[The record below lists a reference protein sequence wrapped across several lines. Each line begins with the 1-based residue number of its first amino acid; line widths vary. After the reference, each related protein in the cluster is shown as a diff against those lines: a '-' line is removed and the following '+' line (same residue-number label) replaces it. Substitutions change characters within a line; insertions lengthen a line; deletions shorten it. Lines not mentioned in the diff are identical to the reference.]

1 MVQTPRMLYNKA
13 IIKQENIKTHTLTIG
28 KPLANKNL
36 TMFFNKYWR
45 FKVSFLFFKQE
56 SFSLKKG
63 SHIENIFNEK
73 NLAKNIT

>member
-1 MVQTPRMLYNKA
+1 MLYNEA
-13 IIKQENIKTHTLTIG
+13 ITKQEKIKMHTLTIG

-36 TMFFNKYWR
+36 TIFFYKSWR